1 MMMCKTCVSFDKDED
16 CCIFCKGYNP
26 DMKTDSWD
34 IFDLDENE
42 WGHIQLRER
51 LDEKGIACIF
61 CDLWT
66 DDNMAYIIGVN
77 ADTGKVAKALNI
89 HEKSV
94 YNDHEHGFIIL
105 NLFQE
110 KYLRGML
117 DD

>member
-1 MMMCKTCVSFDKDED
+1 MKCKTCVSFDKDED

-26 DMKTDSWD
+26 DLKHDDWD

-51 LDEKGIACIF
+51 LYEKGIDCLF

-77 ADTGKVAKALNI
+77 ADTGKVARALNI
-89 HEKSV
+89 HEDSV
-94 YNDHEHGFIIL
+94 YNDYEHGFIIL

-110 KYLRGML
+110 KYIRGML
-117 DD
+117 ND